1 MSYKEVSF
9 KARLRLDARAVG
21 QLSRSDELEGYFSPH
36 CPPSV
41 PLVGKSSAM
50 LETLKLI
57 RMVAQ
62 SQCNPVLILGET
74 GTGKEL
80 AAQCV
85 HAWRGGGKEDFIA
98 VNCAA
103 LTGNLL
109 ESELFGHVRGA
120 FTGADRDKKGLF
132 EVAGDGTIFLDEISE
147 LSRELQPKFLRVLQE
162 QKFRKVGGTQDI
174 PSRATIITSSNRDL
188 LAEVRGG
195 GFRKDL
201 YYRLAVFPITMP
213 SLRSPERRSDITLLA
228 RYFLKTSQIRSSRC
242 VEGLTHEAEQILLG
256 HDWPGNVRELRNVI
270 ARAQIVEKAK
280 EIHPDSIVLDL
291 VETSSTVAKCME
303 ESHPKDLS
311 LESAERQFIRR
322 ALEETGWGRAKAA
335 RLLGITRA
343 TLHAKLKRYDI
354 KPPDSG
360 EGGPENDDTSS
371 DESLYEPCP

>member
-1 MSYKEVSF
+1 MIYKEVSL
-9 KARLRLDARAVG
+9 KSRLRSPTLDGG
-21 QLSRSDELEGYFSPH
+21 QLSRSDKLAGYFSPH

-41 PLVGKSSAM
+41 PLVGSSRAILDT
-50 LETLKLI
+50 LELI
-57 RMVAQ
+57 RMVAR

-85 HAWRGGGKEDFIA
+85 HAWRGGGDENFIA

-147 LSRELQPKFLRVLQE
+147 LPGELQPKFLRVLQE
-162 QKFRKVGGTQDI
+162 QQFRKVGGTQDI
-174 PSRATIITSSNRDL
+174 ASGATIITSSNRDL
-188 LAEVRGG
+188 LAEVRVGA
-195 GFRKDL
+195 FRKDL

-242 VEGLTHEAEQILLG
+242 VEGLTHEAERILLG

-270 ARAQIVEKAK
+270 TRAQILEKTK
-280 EIHPDSIVLDL
+280 EIHPESIVLDL
-291 VETSSTVAKCME
+291 IETNSTVAKCME
-303 ESHPKDLS
+303 ESHSRSLS
-311 LESAERQFIRR
+311 LETAERRYIRR
-322 ALEETGWGRAKAA
+322 ALEETGWRRAKAA

-343 TLHAKLKRYDI
+343 TLHTKLKRYDI
-354 KPPDSG
+354 TPPASG
-360 EGGPENDDTSS
+360 GSLRENDDTSS
-371 DESLYEPCP
+371 VESLYESHP